1 MARNFGQ
8 YQAVDR
14 NQLWSL
20 FQRIDKN
27 GDGGINASEL
37 QLALRNG
44 SWTEFNPE
52 TVRLMIGMFD
62 RDRNGTID
70 FNEFFSL
77 WEFVTMWGNTFR
89 QYDLDSSGAIDRRE
103 LSIAIKSFGYN
114 ISDRIITILMRRF
127 DRTGTGEVRFDD
139 FIQLCTVLRM
149 LTDGFQ
155 RHDRNLN
162 GWVDLDYEQFLTL
175 VFSLRH

>member
-1 MARNFGQ
+1 
-8 YQAVDR
+8 
-14 NQLWSL
+14 
-20 FQRIDKN
+20 
-27 GDGGINASEL
+27 
-37 QLALRNG
+37 
-44 SWTEFNPE
+44 
-52 TVRLMIGMFD
+52 
-62 RDRNGTID
+62 
-70 FNEFFSL
+70 
-77 WEFVTMWGNTFR
+77 
-89 QYDLDSSGAIDRRE
+89 
-103 LSIAIKSFGYN
+103 
-114 ISDRIITILMRRF
+114 MRRF